1 MGHRCEVA
9 FRKYFSLPP
18 LTIATG
24 VHRVIG
30 ISTVPAS
37 FARDMEQHHF
47 ADVACVQKLLQS
59 DCLKRWHCES
69 LNFSDLLNTFKPFRD
84 EIQKHLGPLVK
95 EAISTSDVS
104 TKKSQEKGVEVV
116 SLPGQGRSLLTTR
129 HLKRGSVVLREYPL
143 AKVLLGETPKKQ
155 QLHPETRLALKLWH
169 LEKNDQS
176 KIASATD
183 LLDHGGQDAAAQRM
197 RAFLAVCCVLC
208 VDTAE
213 TDAVGKLFQWLG
225 RVRVNAVAVTA
236 LVEGDEQGELEQA
249 KVALALYPSLAR
261 SVNHSCRPNGVLRFD
276 AQDSHVMDLVIS
288 CPDGVKTGEEVTISY
303 GPMAT
308 SMPRSL
314 RLSTLQSQ
322 YGFECRCCACSAIS
336 VDEDF
341 QWKRKAEMLDTRA
354 REAVARSAWQEAAI
368 ACSAAVAMLREGFQE
383 GDIELAREECK
394 LAGLTLRSGDA
405 TKAREIWA
413 SAAEVLDAL
422 VLRMDPD
429 LREAKEMLQQL
440 PTTASGQRESS
451 SRPSPKTS
459 ERPCFA
465 SACNKREMARAFRG
479 LFAAIETCVTTVKPG
494 ETTVTDSFTGAIYGL
509 EHLSLS
515 PAEKSKLMA
524 AMANEPGE
532 VHQPNARR
540 RPKEK
545 EADNCDWSC
554 LSTWPWCD
562 SRLN

>member
-1 MGHRCEVA
+1 
-9 FRKYFSLPP
+9 
-18 LTIATG
+18 
-24 VHRVIG
+24 
-30 ISTVPAS
+30 
-37 FARDMEQHHF
+37 MEQHHF

-59 DCLKRWHCES
+59 DCLKRWHCEFGTRLCDGTP
-69 LNFSDLLNTFKPFRD
+69 LNFSDLLNTFKPFRA
-84 EIQKHLGPLVK
+84 EVQKDLGPLVK
-95 EAISTSDVS
+95 EAISTSNVS
-104 TKKSQEKGVEVV
+104 TKKSQGPKGVEVR

-143 AKVLLGETPKKQ
+143 ARVLLGETPNKQ

-169 LEKNDQS
+169 SEKNDQS

-236 LVEGDEQGELEQA
+236 LVEGEQGELEQA
-249 KVALALYPSLAR
+249 KVALALYPTLAR

-276 AQDSHVMDLVIS
+276 ERDSHVMELVVS

-322 YGFECRCCACSAIS
+322 YGFECSCCACSAVS

-394 LAGLTLRSGDA
+394 LAGLILRSGDA
-405 TKAREIWA
+405 VKAREIWA

-440 PTTASGQRESS
+440 PTTASRQREKSARSS
-451 SRPSPKTS
+451 ETS

-465 SACNKREMARAFRG
+465 TACTKKEMARVFRG
-479 LFAAIETCVTTVKPG
+479 LSGAIETCVTTVDPR
-494 ETTVTDSFTGAIYGL
+494 ETIVTDSFAGAVYGL
-509 EHLSLS
+509 EHLNLS
-515 PAEKSKLMA
+515 PAEKSKMME
-524 AMANEPGE
+524 AMANVPGE
-532 VHQPNARR
+532 GHQPNARS

-545 EADNCDWSC
+545 NMTFCDWKPRVFWQ
-554 LSTWPWCD
+554 LSHIYIYIYIFIYKIY
-562 SRLN
+562 NI